1 MDDHA
6 NMTFEVRDE
15 FHRKQIAEN
24 AIKLLQSDLNTS
36 PMLIDGG
43 WGTGKTEFCHK
54 LINLMRDADTHHL
67 IYIDAFK
74 ADHADEPL
82 MTVIA
87 AIVEALPESADKAT
101 LWEKAIPAIR
111 FGLKTVA
118 KAGLGHVLR
127 QDAGDLVGDYDEAVQ
142 ATADKAIDATVGALL
157 KDHVKANQNI
167 AALQNI
173 LSKIAT
179 EKPLVLFIDELDRCR
194 PDFAVDMLEI
204 IKHTFDVEGV
214 SFVLITNTQQLKA
227 SINHCYGLAV
237 DAQRY
242 LDKFLRFAFTLPAQF
257 TRNGHEYRN
266 VSLEHY
272 AKLTERSPHL
282 SGAQLYHPGFLHAL
296 EPLIKL
302 HRLSL
307 REIETFVRYLEFY
320 QTLMDGEG
328 FQGGTI
334 YGYALVRL
342 FSVLIFTLQPEFA
355 ESLLS
360 GNADAEKLGEFL
372 GVEKLDFENWQH
384 SGTEFIAVFIGQLC
398 PINADKFTPS
408 KEEHA
413 ELWARVLREA
423 FNGPWVPDRGQRLYI
438 ITSVIRV
445 LSLSPSRG

>member
-1 MDDHA
+1 MDDRA

-15 FHRKQIAEN
+15 FHRRQIAEN
-24 AIKLLQSDLNTS
+24 AIKLLRSDLDTA

-43 WGTGKTEFCHK
+43 WGTGKTEFCYK
-54 LINLMRDADTHHL
+54 LINLMREDDTHHL

-87 AIVEALPESADKAT
+87 AIVEALPDSEDKAT
-101 LWEKAIPAIR
+101 LWQKAIPAIR
-111 FGLKTVA
+111 FGLKTAA
-118 KAGLGHVLR
+118 KAAVNHVLR
-127 QDAGDLVGDYDEAVQ
+127 QDADDLVGDYGKAIED
-142 ATADKAIDATVGALL
+142 TADMAIDATVGALL
-157 KDHVKANQNI
+157 KDHVEAHKNI
-167 AALQNI
+167 EALQHI
-173 LSKIAT
+173 LGKIAT
-179 EKPLVLFIDELDRCR
+179 EKPLILFIDELDRCR

-214 SFVLITNTQQLKA
+214 SFVLVTNTQQLKA
-227 SINHCYGLAV
+227 SINHCYGHAV

-242 LDKFLRFAFTLPAQF
+242 LDKFLRFTFTLPAQF
-257 TRNGHEYRN
+257 TRNGYEYHN

-296 EPLIKL
+296 EPVIKL

-307 REIETFVRYLEFY
+307 REIETFVRHLEFY
-320 QTLMDGEG
+320 QTLMDGKG
-328 FQGGTI
+328 FQGDTL
-334 YGYALVRL
+334 YGYSLVRL

-372 GVEKLDFENWQH
+372 GVAKLDFENWQH
-384 SGTEFIAVFIGQLC
+384 SVAEFIAVFIGQFC
-398 PINADKFTPS
+398 QINADKFMPITGG
-408 KEEHA
+408 HA
-413 ELWARVLREA
+413 EKWARVLSEA
-423 FNGPWVPDRGQRLYI
+423 FNGGWVPDRDQQLSI
-438 ITSVIRV
+438 FINVIRV
-445 LSLSPSRG
+445 LSLSPARR